1 MAKLKHV
8 SHRDGASLGGD
19 STRSYSTI
27 GSTKSAKSRSSRRQQ
42 KTHFPPASPTR
53 SPSTYRA
60 KDEVVEEL
68 ESVLA
73 EVRTQPHGHLK
84 VDSLVSEASR
94 AVHLGTPQTTW
105 DTKRGSVAKAL
116 SPDKPLPTSLDERF
130 QQYDESPPMTAEEP
144 PEDMEYDWRKPPKT
158 PVTPPT
164 DTPNIS
170 QLLVP
175 PDDTTWRNEHIPG
188 RVPPPAPKSM

>member
-1 MAKLKHV
+1 MACRLLVHLGADARAKDTTGQRPRDYSKAHGYTKLSGVLAKAEAAAVRKKNARRRTMAMAKLKHV
-8 SHRDGASLGGD
+8 SHRGDGASFGGD

-94 AVHLGTPQTTW
+94 AVHLATPQTTW
-105 DTKRGSVAKAL
+105 DTKKGASR
-116 SPDKPLPTSLDERF
+116 R
-130 QQYDESPPMTAEEP
+130 
-144 PEDMEYDWRKPPKT
+144 
-158 PVTPPT
+158 
-164 DTPNIS
+164 
-170 QLLVP
+170 
-175 PDDTTWRNEHIPG
+175 PG
-188 RVPPPAPKSM
+188 RRTSRYQHRWTSASSSTTTRHP